1 MKEII
6 EVSELYDVDVVY
18 DPELDKYEG
27 RVLFPEKLA
36 QAQETIAKYG
46 LPKEWEDERKKRK
59 EEQAFWVKGM
69 LSQAN
74 IGTHSFLIV
83 VEATDNQ
90 PQTTYTITAL
100 SDILNKLVKEYW
112 GGLIIC
118 CFNNNQK

>member
-90 PQTTYTITAL
+90 PTPIFFNQFIQNIRQRCDCISRL
-100 SDILNKLVKEYW
+100 R
-112 GGLIIC
+112 LIIC